1 MNRTHRAR
9 LLAVPLALSLL
20 LPPAAQALDLDQAR
34 MLLGTYYI
42 DPIPEEILYLPT
54 LEEILGALGDPY
66 TYYFTPEE
74 YRQFTGSMSDQALVG
89 IGVAYRLTAEGLS
102 LQRVYADTPAEEA
115 GLMAG
120 DVIVAVEGR
129 RPGAGE
135 SPELLSSWLQGETGT
150 QVALTYLRGG
160 TEYTLTVQRRAIV
173 LPATVSELWDGH
185 IGYIDCDTFG
195 GETLA
200 HFTQAIDAYGAQA
213 DVWVVDL
220 RGNGGGEVNAA
231 IQSTAC
237 FTGAGVLAW
246 LRDSG
251 GRYQGYGAEEAARTD
266 SPVILLTASE
276 TASASELFAA
286 GVRDTGAGLIIGERT
301 FGKGVGQNVFDQ
313 TSYPLLFAEGDAIKI
328 TAFRFFSPGGS
339 TTDTIGVIPHL
350 LVAPGH
356 AAAVARLLSSPAPE
370 GDNRGMLRIDFGRS
384 WYVDLEQ
391 ALSEDYRAAFRALLE
406 ALPSAV
412 RVFQGSGADWNTI
425 SPADLAARC
434 GLEAYQRRGFSD
446 TAQSRFAAQIDALAA
461 YGVVQGSGDG
471 FFRPFDTLTRAQLCA
486 LLAQALHCDVPSGES
501 HFSDVAMDAWYGPA
515 VNALAEMSLVNG
527 VGGGLF
533 RPDDLVTHEQF
544 IAIMGRL
551 GRRLNMY
558 LDSSARQVPDTLA
571 LYEALA
577 PYADW
582 SREGAWLLAM
592 SQTDASGKTGTL
604 LWDSLYAIAPGEATT
619 RDEAAYLTCSLLSY
633 IGVLPV

>member
-1 MNRTHRAR
+1 
-9 LLAVPLALSLL
+9 
-20 LPPAAQALDLDQAR
+20 
-34 MLLGTYYI
+34 
-42 DPIPEEILYLPT
+42 
-54 LEEILGALGDPY
+54 
-66 TYYFTPEE
+66 
-74 YRQFTGSMSDQALVG
+74 
-89 IGVAYRLTAEGLS
+89 
-102 LQRVYADTPAEEA
+102 
-115 GLMAG
+115 
-120 DVIVAVEGR
+120 
-129 RPGAGE
+129 
-135 SPELLSSWLQGETGT
+135 
-150 QVALTYLRGG
+150 
-160 TEYTLTVQRRAIV
+160 
-173 LPATVSELWDGH
+173 
-185 IGYIDCDTFG
+185 
-195 GETLA
+195 
-200 HFTQAIDAYGAQA
+200 
-213 DVWVVDL
+213 
-220 RGNGGGEVNAA
+220 
-231 IQSTAC
+231 
-237 FTGAGVLAW
+237 
-246 LRDSG
+246 
-251 GRYQGYGAEEAARTD
+251 
-266 SPVILLTASE
+266 
-276 TASASELFAA
+276 
-286 GVRDTGAGLIIGERT
+286 
-301 FGKGVGQNVFDQ
+301 
-313 TSYPLLFAEGDAIKI
+313 
-328 TAFRFFSPGGS
+328 
-339 TTDTIGVIPHL
+339 
-350 LVAPGH
+350 
-356 AAAVARLLSSPAPE
+356 
-370 GDNRGMLRIDFGRS
+370 MLRIDFGRS

-391 ALSEDYRAAFRALLE
+391 ALSEDYRAAFLALLE

-501 HFSDVAMDAWYGPA
+501 RFSDVAMDAWYGPA